1 MSRLADPA
9 ALTRWMQLH
18 LAVLTGQPSETI
30 SVDEPFRTFDL
41 DSLDAVTMALEMEK
55 ALGVDISPEMF
66 LNGDA
71 TIAVITDRM
80 VAA

>member
-1 MSRLADPA
+1 MSSVTDPA

-18 LAVLTGQPSETI
+18 LAVLTGQPSETL
-30 SVDEPFRTFDL
+30 SVDEPFGTFDL

-55 ALGVDISPEMF
+55 ALGVEVAPETF
-66 LNGDA
+66 LDSEA
-71 TIAVITDRM
+71 TIATITDR

>member
-1 MSRLADPA
+1 MSIAADPA

-30 SVDEPFRTFDL
+30 SVDEPFGTFDL

-55 ALGVDISPEMF
+55 ALGGDISPETF
-66 LNGDA
+66 LDSEA
-71 TIAVITDRM
+71 TIATIVDRM
-80 VAA
+80 SA